1 MNYIVTAKQVKAI
14 NVMIRVLEEAI
25 NRNTFTKDE
34 IEKIVKTVDIL
45 SKTNV
50 F

>member
-25 NRNTFTKDE
+25 SRNTFSKDE
-34 IEKIVKTVDIL
+34 IEKIVKTVDII
-45 SKTNV
+45 SKTSAL
-50 F
+50 